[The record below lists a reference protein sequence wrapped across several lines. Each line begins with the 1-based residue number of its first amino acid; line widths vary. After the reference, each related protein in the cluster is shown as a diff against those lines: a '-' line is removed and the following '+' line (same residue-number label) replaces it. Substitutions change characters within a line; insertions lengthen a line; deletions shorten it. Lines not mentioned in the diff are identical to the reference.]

1 MLETMKLIFFV
12 QEIMRIPICELKKMK
27 IKDFVL
33 ETVNSKEFVLEIVD
47 IFKCIL
53 YDKVKP
59 TVCAFCL

>member
-1 MLETMKLIFFV
+1 
-12 QEIMRIPICELKKMK
+12 MRIPICELKKMK